1 MIYDTVQV
9 NAAFARA
16 GLTKQ
21 ELAQK
26 AGLSASTTRAVL
38 RGNKGI
44 KPRTLGRIAHALGV
58 DVGTFFVPSVNQKG
72 GDVSTR
78 APRQLK
84 FLRRKRAVPVA
95 PRAEILQ
102 RLDAVI
108 GVLLNASGEL
118 QLIGGMFDDTTPDDT
133 DETADT
139 VTETER
145 VIQ

>member
-1 MIYDTVQV
+1 MTYDTSQIQ
-9 NAAFARA
+9 AAYARS
-16 GLTKQ
+16 GLTMQ
-21 ELAQK
+21 DLARK
-26 AGLSASTTRAVL
+26 AGLSASTTRAAV
-38 RGNKGI
+38 KGT
-44 KPRTLGRIAHALGV
+44 KTVKASTLGKIANALDI
-58 DVGTFFVPSVNQKG
+58 DVATFFVSPVNLKG

-118 QLIGGMFDDTTPDDT
+118 QLVGGLLDDTTPDKT
-133 DETADT
+133 PTPT
-139 VTETER
+139 TPSLT
-145 VIQ
+145 